1 MLAALL
7 VDFVIEKRLRGS
19 GVRQALLSS
28 GAERA
33 RPIVMTTIA
42 MIAGMAPAVFASGS
56 GAAFRATM
64 SVAVICGLA
73 VSTLLSLVFVPT
85 VYSIVD
91 DVKNFLGR
99 RLSKLTS
106 VTEQDKQNW
115 AR

>member
-1 MLAALL
+1 
-7 VDFVIEKRLRGS
+7 
-19 GVRQALLSS
+19 
-28 GAERA
+28 
-33 RPIVMTTIA
+33 MTTIA

-64 SVAVICGLA
+64 SVAVIYGLA
-73 VSTLLSLVFVPT
+73 ASTLLSLVFVPT

-106 VTEQDKQNW
+106 VTEEDKQN
-115 AR
+115 AVR